1 MGPSARLNPPHMAGG
16 GTIGSPKPASRSPEV
31 MLFCTAPAE
40 KSGIIPTDESNPPAK
55 TAAE

>member
-16 GTIGSPKPASRSPEV
+16 GTIGSPRPASRSSEV
-31 MLFCTAPAE
+31 MPLFSAPAE

-55 TAAE
+55 AAAE